1 VSSEDNGLGNGARGN
16 TGEMSFLD
24 HLEELRR
31 RILLAL
37 AALVVATIGAYLFS
51 GLLLSVLVRAAGQ
64 LQAISPL
71 ETLIVRLKLSLA
83 AGFVVALP
91 VIIVQAWRFVA
102 PGLLSSEKK
111 IAFGL
116 VISATICFAIG
127 GLFSFLVVGPGALR
141 VLESFAVEDIVNRWS
156 VSNYT
161 SFIVRLMMAF
171 GIVFELPVAIFFLTK
186 LGIVTPEVLRRKRR
200 YAIVLIFILAA
211 ALTPPDAFT
220 QLMLAVPLL
229 ILYEVGIL
237 VSAAARPRARGS

>member
-1 VSSEDNGLGNGARGN
+1 
-16 TGEMSFLD
+16 MPFLD

-31 RILLAL
+31 RILWAL

-51 GLLLSVLVRAAGQ
+51 GVILSILVRAAGQ

-71 ETLIVRLKLSLA
+71 ETLVVRLKLSLV

-91 VIIVQAWRFVA
+91 IILIQAWRFVA
-102 PGLLSSEKK
+102 PGLLSSEKR

-116 VISATICFAIG
+116 ILSSTACFAIG

-141 VLESFAVEDIVNRWS
+141 VLESFAIEDIVNRWS

-161 SFIVRLMMAF
+161 TFIVRLMLAF

-200 YAIVLIFILAA
+200 YAIVLIFLVAA
-211 ALTPPDAFT
+211 TLTPPDAFT
-220 QLMLAVPLL
+220 QIMLAIPLL

-237 VSAAARPRARGS
+237 VSAAARPSPRTP